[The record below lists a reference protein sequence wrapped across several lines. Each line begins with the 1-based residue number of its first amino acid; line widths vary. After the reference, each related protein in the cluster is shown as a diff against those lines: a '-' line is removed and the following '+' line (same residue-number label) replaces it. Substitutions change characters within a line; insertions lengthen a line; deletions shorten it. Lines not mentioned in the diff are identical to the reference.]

1 MISGEHT
8 ITICRKCDAVIMQCR
23 CNSPTKR
30 KVYSLCHKCGGD
42 HDPDRPVMPSKP
54 GWEVT
59 GPVPKALND
68 IAAIVHEHQTWCV
81 LETST
86 SSDLSAYYLYVSVA
100 DVHALD
106 SFAVLVGMISGKLA
120 GKIDSSL
127 HLEFSEVMAMKRSF
141 MHGFEVLWQLDSA
154 AGLPSDEVLTELLQQ
169 TRAVTALAKSLLSL
183 TKQ

>member
-1 MISGEHT
+1 MSSGEHT
-8 ITICRKCDAVIMQCR
+8 ITICRNCDAVIAQCR

-42 HDPDRPVMPSKP
+42 HDPDRPSMPSKS
-54 GWEVT
+54 GWEVI

-81 LETST
+81 FEIGALP
-86 SSDLSAYYLYVSVA
+86 SAYYLYVSVA

-106 SFAVLVGMISGKLA
+106 SFAVLVGTVSGKLA

-127 HLEFSEVMAMKRSF
+127 HLEFSEVMAMRRSF
-141 MHGFEVLWQLDSA
+141 MHGFEVLWQLESA
-154 AGLPSDEVLTELLQQ
+154 GGLPSDEVMAELAQQ
-169 TRAVTALAKSLLSL
+169 TQAVTALAKSIR
-183 TKQ
+183 KAIQ